1 MAWVLPLWL
10 ACAICSGQELAKLY
24 DQGVNCPVP
33 AANDSRASFWLVRPN
48 TTLGQTFVPALDRV
62 DFVELALLYDA
73 QAGQHTETL
82 VVNLRERTPVWPE
95 LLGASLPV
103 TFTTPSQ
110 PGVRVQEFVFAEPIH
125 VTPGAKYAIE
135 VMHLWGDDMMKV
147 AEVQPLQ
154 YEPPL
159 YPLGE
164 LRRKSAIYF
173 NNDLWFREG
182 IIIPEPGAWALLALG
197 GAALWWR
204 RFHREG
210 K

>member
-1 MAWVLPLWL
+1 
-10 ACAICSGQELAKLY
+10 
-24 DQGVNCPVP
+24 
-33 AANDSRASFWLVRPN
+33 
-48 TTLGQTFVPALDRV
+48 
-62 DFVELALLYDA
+62 
-73 QAGQHTETL
+73 
-82 VVNLRERTPVWPE
+82 
-95 LLGASLPV
+95 
-103 TFTTPSQ
+103 
-110 PGVRVQEFVFAEPIH
+110 
-125 VTPGAKYAIE
+125 
-135 VMHLWGDDMMKV
+135 MMKV